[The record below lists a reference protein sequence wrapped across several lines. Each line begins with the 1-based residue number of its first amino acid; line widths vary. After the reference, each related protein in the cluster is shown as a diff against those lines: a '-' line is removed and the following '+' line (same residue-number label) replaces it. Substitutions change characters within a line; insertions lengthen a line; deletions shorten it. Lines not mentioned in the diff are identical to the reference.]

1 MLLWVAWV
9 YKYLLQ
15 TLLSMLLGIYPEMWL
30 PDHMAILYVVSSIVA
45 TPFYI
50 LPSGAQN
57 FQFRYIL
64 PKYVIWGVLDSS
76 HSHRCEVV
84 SYCSFNLCF
93 PNKLTLSSFS
103 CAYWPFV
110 HLLWRYIS
118 SSPLP
123 IKTPFLFWPHHMAYR
138 ILVPQ
143 PGIKPAP
150 PWSRKQRVLATG
162 SPGKILL
169 AHFWNG
175 LFDFVVAVEFGEFC
189 IYIYIY
195 TLFFLSI
202 YSVY

>member
-84 SYCSFNLCF
+84 SYCSFI
-93 PNKLTLSSFS
+93 
-103 CAYWPFV
+103 
-110 HLLWRYIS
+110 YIS
-118 SSPLP
+118 LRKSIFNDTIISGMGGATIGYFKYFWRLWYTGHVTLLCTQYCVHNLLCTF
-123 IKTPFLFWPHHMAYR
+123 IK
-138 ILVPQ
+138 
-143 PGIKPAP
+143 IK
-150 PWSRKQRVLATG
+150 
-162 SPGKILL
+162 
-169 AHFWNG
+169 F
-175 LFDFVVAVEFGEFC
+175 
-189 IYIYIY
+189 Y
-195 TLFFLSI
+195 LSDKTSFI
-202 YSVY
+202 R